1 MGGYSNAGHGKPS
14 GAGGWLI
21 SEEETLG
28 FTHPFFRDGRARG
41 AAIVCDEIAIATIA
55 RPLSPRLTLPPPTRL
70 PVAARRPSPVY
81 TSGPSTFPR
90 KTVDFTRF
98 HHRSRLGLRF
108 RPSPNSLALAGP
120 QLHPSPHHHPCGF
133 C

>member
-41 AAIVCDEIAIATIA
+41 AAIVCDEITGW
-55 RPLSPRLTLPPPTRL
+55 SP
-70 PVAARRPSPVY
+70 
-81 TSGPSTFPR
+81 
-90 KTVDFTRF
+90 
-98 HHRSRLGLRF
+98 
-108 RPSPNSLALAGP
+108 
-120 QLHPSPHHHPCGF
+120 
-133 C
+133 